1 MINDKVQSWNLK
13 NLLNYSQILAL
24 FLLLNTYFA
33 VKNLVNGRNEM
44 LKNKQKNEQKF
55 HERQNNTINIQK

>member
-44 LKNKQKNEQKF
+44 LKNKQKNKQKF
-55 HERQNNTINIQK
+55 HERQNNTINIRK